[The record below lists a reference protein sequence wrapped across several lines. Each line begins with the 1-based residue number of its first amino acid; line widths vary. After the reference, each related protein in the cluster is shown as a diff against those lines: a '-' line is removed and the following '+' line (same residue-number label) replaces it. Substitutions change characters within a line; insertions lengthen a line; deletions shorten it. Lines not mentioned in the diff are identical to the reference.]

1 MPLGTLYR
9 TSEANSYQSNRL
21 DSCVFIDLW
30 RIKWG
35 EVSLTTE
42 CVTDLAKVL
51 VIAFIKLDEY
61 LSSKILIYV
70 TNIINFLQV
79 NDILIEKLFMPRLTM
94 SNSVDL

>member
-1 MPLGTLYR
+1 MGTLYR
-9 TSEANSYQSNRL
+9 TSEAISYQSNRL
-21 DSCVFIDLW
+21 DSSVFIDLW

-35 EVSLTTE
+35 EVSHTTE

-51 VIAFIKLDEY
+51 VIALILLDEY
-61 LSSKILIYV
+61 FSSKILIYV
-70 TNIINFLQV
+70 TNIIHFFQV

>member
-1 MPLGTLYR
+1 MGTLYR
-9 TSEANSYQSNRL
+9 TSEAIYYQSNRL

-35 EVSLTTE
+35 EVSHTTE
-42 CVTDLAKVL
+42 CVTDLVKVL
-51 VIAFIKLDEY
+51 IIALIMLDEY

-79 NDILIEKLFMPRLTM
+79 NDIFIEKIFMPKLTM